1 MTIINKIKWILGI
14 LLVFFLV
21 FATNILDR
29 DNFRRIA
36 DSVTT
41 IYEDRL
47 VAKDLVFELSL
58 LIQEKEIACISED
71 SMFFVQKNKDINKE
85 VEALLARYLQ
95 TKLTATEAQIFEDLQ
110 TNLELLEKHEN
121 SLTNG
126 QPNDLAAVK
135 KQIKKVNENLY
146 ELSKIQ
152 LEEGRRQVLIS
163 ERAMA
168 TVELFTQLEIY
179 FLIILAVLIQIIV
192 IYKPK

>member
-1 MTIINKIKWILGI
+1 MTIIKKIQWVLGI

-21 FATNILDR
+21 FATNLLDR
-29 DNFRRIA
+29 DNFRRIT

-58 LIQEKEIACISED
+58 LIREKEIACISGD
-71 SMFFVQKNKDINKE
+71 IQFFVQKNADVNQEIE
-85 VEALLARYLQ
+85 SLVARYLE
-95 TKLTATEAQIFEDLQ
+95 TKLTDTEARTFEDLQ
-110 TNLELLEKHEN
+110 TNLEILEEKEN
-121 SLTNG
+121 ALSSGQSDNLGSLKEEIN
-126 QPNDLAAVK
+126 
-135 KQIKKVNENLY
+135 KVNKNLY
-146 ELSKIQ
+146 DLSKIQ
-152 LEEGRRQVLIS
+152 LIEGRRQVSIS
-163 ERAMA
+163 KRAMA